1 MLELWAWY
9 FRAQFAKFA
18 DEVCANARFGLDDLR
33 SSLAV
38 SKRGSFSGAAN
49 ILNVNHSTVLRASY
63 AEKRS
68 WRIGNPHVVSD
79 RGGQLA

>member
-33 SSLAV
+33 PFLAV
-38 SKRGSFSGAAN
+38 SERGSISGAAK
-49 ILNVNHSTVLRASY
+49 ILNVNHLTVLR
-63 AEKRS
+63 
-68 WRIGNPHVVSD
+68 
-79 RGGQLA
+79 